1 MSSSELLPA
10 AAPSE
15 EKERLEEKREK
26 VIEELKPG
34 SAVHLRRKNKTEE
47 DERERMKKRKLCS

>member
-1 MSSSELLPA
+1 MSSSEQSTPA

-15 EKERLEEKREK
+15 EGERLEEKREK

-34 SAVHLRRKNKTEE
+34 LAVCLRCRNKTEE
-47 DERERMKKRKLCS
+47 DER